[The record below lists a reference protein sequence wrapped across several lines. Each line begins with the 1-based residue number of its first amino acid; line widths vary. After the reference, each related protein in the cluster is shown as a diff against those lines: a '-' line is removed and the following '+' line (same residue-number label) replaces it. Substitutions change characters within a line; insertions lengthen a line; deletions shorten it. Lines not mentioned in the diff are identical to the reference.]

1 MKTFNFYSIWLLFWS
16 ILYSLNLL
24 PKNYHP
30 LYIVLVL
37 ALLFSI
43 IFPLFYNIKINK
55 PYLFNIFLHI
65 IPLLLITNKS
75 LNRETIIINLIV
87 IISYIIY
94 MIIIKKNIVKEY
106 DDSLKFFKKAN
117 NIKELINKYL
127 IENFSNL
134 I

>member
-1 MKTFNFYSIWLLFWS
+1 MKTLNFYSTWLLLWS
-16 ILYSLNLL
+16 ILYSINLL
-24 PKNYHP
+24 PKNFHP

-37 ALLFSI
+37 ALIFSI
-43 IFPLFYNIKINK
+43 TFPLFYNININK

-75 LNRETIIINLIV
+75 IKRETIIINFII

-94 MIIIKKNIVKEY
+94 MILIKKKIVKEY

-127 IENFSNL
+127 IENF
-134 I
+134 

>member
-1 MKTFNFYSIWLLFWS
+1 MKTFNFYSTWLLLWS

-24 PKNYHP
+24 PNNYHP
-30 LYIVLVL
+30 LYIVLIL

-43 IFPLFYNIKINK
+43 IFPLFYNIEINK

-75 LNRETIIINLIV
+75 LKRETIIINFIV
-87 IISYIIY
+87 IISYILY
-94 MIIIKKNIVKEY
+94 MIIMKKNIVKEY
-106 DDSLKFFKKAN
+106 DDSLKFFKRAN